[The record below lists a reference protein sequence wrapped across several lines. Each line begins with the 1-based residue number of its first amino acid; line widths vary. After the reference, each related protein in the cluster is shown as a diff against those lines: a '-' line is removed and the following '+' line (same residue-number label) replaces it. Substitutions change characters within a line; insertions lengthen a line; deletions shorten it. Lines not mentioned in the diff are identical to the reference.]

1 MGFLSGL
8 KQTFSGNKKT
18 EEIDSTV
25 YLVNTKNSLK
35 HAHDALSNFLEGVK
49 DFRPARRHEQ
59 LYSESVYGKV
69 TLVKAWLQKS
79 IDFVDGRLGN
89 SMDSVSSIKNL
100 RDLSNLIN
108 DWTKVIKIEQVQ
120 PSNIPTE
127 QQKGKVVY
135 YSPNSPER
143 VEENTE
149 EKVPED
155 VYSILKVEM
164 WSEKRTSRG
173 FPAPQ
178 NKTLLF
184 NHLDNAF
191 SRLKEAK
198 FNLEEYHMRS
208 ANNSGD

>member
-79 IDFVDGRLGN
+79 I
-89 SMDSVSSIKNL
+89 KNL

-155 VYSILKVEM
+155 VYNILKVEM